1 MHSGKSKA
9 NSRDEI
15 LHLQF
20 RIFGKTQAR
29 GYSFSNTPK
38 VIKNTPKVIKNTP
51 IVIKNTP
58 KVILNTLGVLH
69 FSVGVEGED
78 CRANKVKV
86 PI

>member
-38 VIKNTPKVIKNTP
+38 EK
-51 IVIKNTP
+51 KNTP
-58 KVILNTLGVLH
+58 KVILNTLGVLN
-69 FSVGVEGED
+69 FSAGVEGEE

-86 PI
+86 PM

>member
-1 MHSGKSKA
+1 MHSGKSKV
-9 NSRDEI
+9 NSHDEI

-29 GYSFSNTPK
+29 GYSFS
-38 VIKNTPKVIKNTP
+38 NTPKVIKNTP

-69 FSVGVEGED
+69 FSVGVEGEE
-78 CRANKVKV
+78 CRANKVKE

>member
-1 MHSGKSKA
+1 MHSGKSKV
-9 NSRDEI
+9 NSHDEI

-38 VIKNTPKVIKNTP
+38 E
-51 IVIKNTP
+51 IKNTP

>member
-38 VIKNTPKVIKNTP
+38 VIKNTP

-69 FSVGVEGED
+69 FSVGVEGEE